1 MLLLHG
7 GMTFGMVA
15 GLVTL
20 SMLWFLS
27 FIVLSLSVFRF
38 VKKEFLEGK
47 RLLFWFALLLIG
59 SFPVAA
65 LIGGIVEYL

>member
-7 GMTFGMVA
+7 GFTFGMVA

-20 SMLWFLS
+20 TMLWFLS
-27 FIVLSLSVFRF
+27 FIILSLSVFRF

-47 RLLFWFALLLIG
+47 RLLIWFVLLLIV
-59 SFPVAA
+59 SFPMAA

>member
-20 SMLWFLS
+20 TMLWFLS
-27 FIVLSLSVFRF
+27 FIILSLSVFRF

-47 RLLFWFALLLIG
+47 RLLLWFVLLLVV
-59 SFPVAA
+59 SFPMAA